1 MGGEEV
7 EDTVWCKPLSLRE
20 GMEVMRVDKL
30 SHLLSEVE

>member
-7 EDTVWCKPLSLRE
+7 EDMVWCKPSSLRE
-20 GMEVMRVDKL
+20 GMEVMRVDEL